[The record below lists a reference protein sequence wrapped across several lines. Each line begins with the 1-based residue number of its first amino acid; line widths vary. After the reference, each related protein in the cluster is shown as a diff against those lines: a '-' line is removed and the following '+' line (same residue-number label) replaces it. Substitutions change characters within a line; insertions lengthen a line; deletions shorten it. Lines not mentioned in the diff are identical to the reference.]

1 MGAVHSARSLADD
14 EAPPAGRPPP
24 IAERHPT
31 KPNLHMRLWQMQEE
45 FALSQAQASPKKG
58 SKLKGIVMK
67 QIGKDRVDVSGRQ
80 MSIAHHAG
88 RKVRPMGPEMVEML
102 TQGSPRVGADGALKS
117 ARDLKVDAEI
127 LLWKSKQRS
136 TPRMLGAD
144 ASEVAKSAHKMKP
157 NTKQDANEDD
167 HYVLSEL
174 ASAQQ
179 GDRSFL
185 LGMLE
190 PHNLSPDAQH
200 DVAVSEDFLAALKTP
215 PKDRQYEELEHI
227 IEFMDSLTEEPF
239 ASMNEFEKLK
249 AAMMCEISSAS
260 HGTAVVKRGELPS
273 KLFVLVQGR
282 VAVFEFRLALKRFE
296 KARRAALAQH
306 RQAAKATGEFFDI
319 EKFQEEWVDKRNRF
333 FDQTYR
339 LVDQAQSDQLPDET
353 VHLQRNPGY
362 VCGHEII
369 VPEGQFIEE
378 MSSRTVV
385 STCDKHSHS
394 IFLVLNKSN
403 CDELAEIVNKDW
415 GEKAQMLR
423 CIRLTT
429 GVSKLGIK
437 LLAMQAQLQD
447 IAPNSIIEKQGD
459 SPSLIYVIR
468 RGFVRVVRKMV
479 PEVITKKKDKGSH
492 DHSWG
497 PWTKPP
503 TLQHESAE
511 FSSEQRLE
519 LKKEAKQKQVIASL
533 QGQFIEMG
541 LLGLT
546 QSFGAVSVLE
556 VSRSH
561 PLCVMPAYIISCRLV
576 TVLTLS
582 RQDVLKIS
590 VEDREVML
598 HNAKVHEDMST
609 IFGQRGFNPNL
620 HSDEDV
626 TTHNRSLIFSQVLDT
641 HIATEYVK
649 GQHMKK
655 YKNKILNDVVADR
668 QKWQRGVKGPSFVN
682 GPASGVVIRPHKPDD
697 QPDLDTYEVQDHPF
711 STLGSVAIGLY

>member
-1 MGAVHSARSLADD
+1 MGGPERRLVKMLALPTRKDSLASASPRRLSVNVAAASPRRSMGAVHSARSLADD

-447 IAPNSIIEKQGD
+447 IAPNSIIEKQVRLLKRRLCIITSPQAPHVSLQIDRTELQEFGRDRSLIVVYAYLVVCLPAWTWAQGD

-503 TLQHESAE
+503 TVCAPPEALVHVLYVG
-511 FSSEQRLE
+511 SER
-519 LKKEAKQKQVIASL
+519 
-533 QGQFIEMG
+533 
-541 LLGLT
+541 T
-546 QSFGAVSVLE
+546 
-556 VSRSH
+556 
-561 PLCVMPAYIISCRLV
+561 
-576 TVLTLS
+576 
-582 RQDVLKIS
+582 
-590 VEDREVML
+590 
-598 HNAKVHEDMST
+598 
-609 IFGQRGFNPNL
+609 
-620 HSDEDV
+620 
-626 TTHNRSLIFSQVLDT
+626 
-641 HIATEYVK
+641 
-649 GQHMKK
+649 
-655 YKNKILNDVVADR
+655 
-668 QKWQRGVKGPSFVN
+668 
-682 GPASGVVIRPHKPDD
+682 
-697 QPDLDTYEVQDHPF
+697 
-711 STLGSVAIGLY
+711 